1 MQADEVGAACA
12 GQGWDGGQWAEMLW
26 GLVVGL
32 QLSLASYVFGE
43 QCALVIDRYCIAG
56 GAAETDSK
64 AMLEKC
70 VTGHA
75 HACETP

>member
-1 MQADEVGAACA
+1 
-12 GQGWDGGQWAEMLW
+12 MLW

-56 GAAETDSK
+56 GAAETDPK
-64 AMLEKC
+64 AMLETC
-70 VTGHA
+70 VTGSCLHTWCPCSLWREDNI
-75 HACETP
+75 HGMQRL